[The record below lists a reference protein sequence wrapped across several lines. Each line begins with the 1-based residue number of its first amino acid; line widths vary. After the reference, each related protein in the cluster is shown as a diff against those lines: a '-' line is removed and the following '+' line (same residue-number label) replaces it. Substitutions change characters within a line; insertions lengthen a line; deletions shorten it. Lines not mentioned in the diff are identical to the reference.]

1 MANHEGVDKKNFDVQ
16 DLRKGS
22 PDAFR
27 IFFLAHYAEFFSF
40 ADLLL
45 HDKPSSKKVTSA
57 AFFMLWA
64 KHADFDSEKNIKAF
78 LYNTIRDNCL
88 NYLRHLQNHPG
99 AGEQAPETRSIG
111 SLPDGVLQDILAFAD
126 HFDRSS

>member
-1 MANHEGVDKKNFDVQ
+1 MSDHKGVDKKDFDLQ

-27 IFFLAHYAEFFSF
+27 LFFLQYYAEFFSF

-45 HDKPSSKKVTSA
+45 RDQPSSKNVTSA

-64 KHADFDSEKNIKAF
+64 KHGDFDGEKNIKAF
-78 LYNTIRDNCL
+78 LYNTIRDNSL
-88 NYLRHLQNHPG
+88 DYLRHLQKDPG
-99 AGEQAPETRSIG
+99 TKEYAPETRFIG

-126 HFDRSS
+126 HFEGSR